1 MKKHLSLAS
10 RYRPQTFAEV
20 VGQHLA
26 TSALSRAAAEDK
38 VAPAYLL
45 SGTRGV
51 GKTTIARIFAKALNC
66 EHAPAAEPC
75 NTCSQCAHILAGVHV
90 DVNEIDGASNTGVED
105 VRALREKIGYQPME
119 GRYRIFIID
128 EAHMLS
134 KSAFNAL
141 LKTLEEPPDRTVF
154 IFATTEVHRF
164 PPTIVSR
171 CQHFVFRHLPEDM
184 IFGHLDKILE
194 KENIPHD
201 ADALRL
207 IARRAAG
214 SVRDSLSLLDQ
225 CLALGGNELTSST
238 VRESLGLAGRDFFD
252 ALFAALAAQDC
263 GRILELCA
271 NLLHAG
277 VDLGFFTRELSANLR
292 NLFLFRQIGDS
303 ILPSLS
309 APPDEIAFLRK
320 HAPAYTPA
328 HLHAAWQMTLE
339 NQRGIAMSPEPGAA
353 LELLLLNLA
362 LLPRLLP
369 VDNAGAMPPPP
380 VDGTAAK
387 TAPGR
392 ESHAVREYACQERTA
407 PDSAGAG
414 SSSGSGH
421 GWEGYCQ
428 FCQEERDKGENVPS
442 SSVLRLLRCA
452 WLGNR
457 LELSSPNMTHW
468 KQALHEREVLRQ
480 SLARYCGKNAPEI
493 VFIEPRRQRTREELA
508 AECEN
513 KWEIELCRK
522 ILGAKLA
529 DCQPK

>member
-1 MKKHLSLAS
+1 MKHLSLAS

-75 NTCSQCAHILAGVHV
+75 NACSQCAHILAGVHV
-90 DVNEIDGASNTGVED
+90 DVNEIDGASNTGVDD
-105 VRALREKIGYQPME
+105 VRSLREKIGYQPME
-119 GRYRIFIID
+119 GRYKIFIID

-141 LKTLEEPPDRTVF
+141 LKTLEEPPARTVF

-171 CQHFVFRHLPEDM
+171 CQHFVFRHLPEDV

-194 KENIPHD
+194 KENIPHE
-201 ADALRL
+201 ADALHL

-225 CLALGGNELTSST
+225 CLALGGNGLAAST

-277 VDLGFFTRELSANLR
+277 VDLGFFTRELGANLR
-292 NLFLFRQIGDS
+292 NLFLFRQVGDS
-303 ILPSLS
+303 ILPTLS
-309 APPDEIAFLRK
+309 AAPDEIAFLRK

-369 VDNAGAMPPPP
+369 VGNAGAMPAQTGA
-380 VDGTAAK
+380 GTAAK
-387 TAPGR
+387 TAPGA
-392 ESHAVREYACQERTA
+392 ESYAVREEPCPEWHGPA
-407 PDSAGAG
+407 SAKAG
-414 SSSGSGH
+414 TEH
-421 GWEGYCQ
+421 TWEGYCQ

-442 SSVLRLLRCA
+442 SSVLRLLRCS
-452 WLGNR
+452 WRGNR
-457 LELSSPNMTHW
+457 LELASPNQTHW
-468 KQALHEREVLRQ
+468 KHASHELEILRQ
-480 SLARYCGKNAPEI
+480 SIARYCGKNTPEI
-493 VFIEPRRQRTREELA
+493 VFMEPRRHRTREELA
-508 AECEN
+508 AECEK